1 MITTLHIK
9 NIGIIDEISVDL
21 NNGLNVLTGETG
33 AGKTLIIDSLS
44 IISGGRFSKEMIRKG
59 EKYSLV
65 EAIIYD
71 PESDLSEDSNII
83 VSREVYENGKNSC
96 KINGRLVTVSE
107 LKSFM
112 QEYIDIHGQ
121 SDNQKLMNVSNHINF
136 LDDFAQGETLNLK
149 EEYFTLYEEYNRIKL
164 ELKKN
169 YADDIEKQRTLDLL
183 NYQLNEIEE
192 ANLKLNEDEEL
203 ESKRKIIQNS
213 EKIYENLN
221 NSDSLLTDKAIPA
234 IEGIMKYLS
243 KISNVDEKYSN
254 ELASIESI
262 YYELQEVSNKV
273 VEYKYDLE
281 FDEDDLNKI
290 QNRLDIIY
298 SLKRKYGS
306 TIEDILTYKE
316 KIKVQISTIENL
328 EEYVSTLKIKLNE
341 VKQNM
346 NMIALKLHD
355 LRIKYK
361 NILEDLINRELVDLE
376 MKNAKFNVN
385 ILYIDQEIYNENGLD
400 NVEFLISTNVG
411 EEYKPLVKIA
421 SGGEISRI
429 MLAIKT
435 VLSSIDK
442 VKIMVFDEIDTGISG
457 IASKSVAQKLKKI
470 SDSHQILC
478 VTHSAV
484 VAAVGEYNYFI
495 NKNVINNQ
503 TKTSIKM
510 LDEIETIN
518 EIARI
523 SAGNVTEIALKYAC
537 ELRNIA
543 FV

>member
-21 NNGLNVLTGETG
+21 NSGLNVLTGETG

-44 IISGGRFSKEMIRKG
+44 IISGGRFSKDMIRKG
-59 EKYSLV
+59 EKFSLV

-71 PESDLSEDSNII
+71 PESYIAEDSNII
-83 VSREVYENGKNSC
+83 VSREIYENGKNSC

-107 LKSFM
+107 LKIFM
-112 QEYIDIHGQ
+112 QDYIDIHGQ

-136 LDDFAQGETLNLK
+136 LDDFASNEISSLK
-149 EEYFTLYEEYNRIKL
+149 EKYSKLYSEYIEINL

-192 ANLKLNEDEEL
+192 TKLKIKEDDEL
-203 ESKRKIIQNS
+203 ENKRKLIQNS

-221 NSDSLLTDKAIPA
+221 NSEIVFNDKVLPG
-234 IEGIMKYLS
+234 IESIMKSLS
-243 KISNVDEKYSN
+243 KISNIDEKYSEKLIN
-254 ELASIESI
+254 IESM
-262 YYELQEVSNKV
+262 YYELQEISNQI
-273 VEYKYDLE
+273 VEYKYDVD
-281 FDEDDLNKI
+281 FDENDLNKI
-290 QNRLDIIY
+290 QNRLDVIY
-298 SLKRKYGS
+298 SLKRKYGN
-306 TIEDILTYKE
+306 TIEEILNYKD
-316 KIKVQISTIENL
+316 KIKIEISTIENL
-328 EEYVSTLKIKLNE
+328 EEYVNNLKIKLND
-341 VKQNM
+341 VKSNM
-346 NMIALKLHD
+346 NSFAKKMHEV
-355 LRIKYK
+355 RCKYK
-361 NILEDLINRELVDLE
+361 DIIEESINKELIDLE

-385 ILYIDQEIYNENGLD
+385 IEYINEEKYNENGLD

-411 EEYKPLVKIA
+411 EEYKSLIKIA

-457 IASKSVAQKLKKI
+457 IASKSVGQKLKKI

-484 VAAVGEYNYFI
+484 ITAVGDYNYFI
-495 NKNVINNQ
+495 NKNVIGNE
-503 TKTSIKM
+503 TKTSIKI
-510 LDEIETIN
+510 LDENEVIN

-523 SAGNVTEIALKYAC
+523 SAGNVTEIALRYAC
-537 ELRNIA
+537 ELRGMIFA
-543 FV
+543 